1 MDEGGR
7 IKMVDVKWKM
17 GNGISNFEFRIS
29 NLSLVSFKYL
39 YKRVFIILIIIFSF
53 FENSF
58 AQSVDSLINEAM
70 LNNPYL
76 KSIEQKI
83 YSGQYRAESV
93 DYLPPPSL
101 GVQFDQIPIKE
112 INIWNSAI
120 SNSLSLSQMFP
131 LGGKL
136 SAMNNV
142 ELQNVEV
149 TKRDY
154 DSYKINLIAQIKM
167 QYYNIW
173 QIERKLDVQQGTI
186 DLLNNILSS
195 VDVSYQVNRIN
206 QADLLTIK
214 SEVAS
219 NNAQLVI
226 LKKQRE
232 AEIYKLNKLL
242 GRKLNSNEIVIE
254 KSIAEDSLT
263 YSQDE
268 LETILIDSN
277 PSLRKM
283 GTMIEMN
290 KAMVNANNSEL
301 VPDLMI
307 EGMFMRMPQGM
318 ILTSQSD
325 IGMIGMEPA
334 STEYMY
340 SLMASIT
347 LPFVPWSSGKYS
359 NKEEELLSDIKGIE
373 YEKNNMQREMIT
385 ELQTAFVKLK
395 TAQELIN
402 LYTKEVI
409 PSYEQAAES
418 QLANYQNNRTN
429 ITTVIDSY
437 RMLLMQRMNFY
448 MAQADRQMAIAEI
461 EMMVGKRL

>member
-1 MDEGGR
+1 
-7 IKMVDVKWKM
+7 MVDVKWKM

-39 YKRVFIILIIIFSF
+39 YKRVFIILITIFSF

-83 YSGQYRAESV
+83 YSGKYRAESV
-93 DYLPPPSL
+93 DYLPPPTL
-101 GVQFDQIPIKE
+101 GVEFDQIPIDK
-112 INIWNSAI
+112 INIWKDAI

-142 ELQNVEV
+142 ELQNIEV

-173 QIERKLDVQQGTI
+173 QIERKLEVQQGTI

-325 IGMIGMEPA
+325 ISMIGMEPA

-402 LYTKEVI
+402 LYSKEVI

>member
-1 MDEGGR
+1 
-7 IKMVDVKWKM
+7 MVDVKWKM

-93 DYLPPPSL
+93 DYLPPPTL
-101 GVQFDQIPIKE
+101 GVQFDQIPIDK
-112 INIWNSAI
+112 INIWKDAI

-402 LYTKEVI
+402 LYSKEVI

>member
-1 MDEGGR
+1 
-7 IKMVDVKWKM
+7 MVDVKWKM

-29 NLSLVSFKYL
+29 NLSLLSFKYL
-39 YKRVFIILIIIFSF
+39 YKRVFIILITIFSF

-93 DYLPPPSL
+93 DYLPPPTL

-136 SAMNNV
+136 SAMNKV

-206 QADLLTIK
+206 QADLLTVK

-325 IGMIGMEPA
+325 ISMIGMESA

-402 LYTKEVI
+402 LYSKEVI

>member
-83 YSGQYRAESV
+83 YSGKYRAESV
-93 DYLPPPSL
+93 DYLPPPTL
-101 GVQFDQIPIKE
+101 GVEFDQIPIDK
-112 INIWNSAI
+112 INIWKDAI

-142 ELQNVEV
+142 ELQNIEV

-173 QIERKLDVQQGTI
+173 QLERKIEVQQGTI

-325 IGMIGMEPA
+325 ISMIGMEPA

>member
-1 MDEGGR
+1 
-7 IKMVDVKWKM
+7 MVDVKWKM

-39 YKRVFIILIIIFSF
+39 YKRVFIILITIFSF

-83 YSGQYRAESV
+83 YSGKYRAESV
-93 DYLPPPSL
+93 DYLPPPTL
-101 GVQFDQIPIKE
+101 GVEFDQIPIDK
-112 INIWNSAI
+112 INIWKDAI

-142 ELQNVEV
+142 ELQNIEV

-173 QIERKLDVQQGTI
+173 QLERKIEVQQGTI

-325 IGMIGMEPA
+325 ISMIGMEPA

>member
-1 MDEGGR
+1 
-7 IKMVDVKWKM
+7 MVDVKWKM

-39 YKRVFIILIIIFSF
+39 YKRVFIILITIFSF

-93 DYLPPPSL
+93 DYLPPPTL

-136 SAMNNV
+136 SAMNKV

-206 QADLLTIK
+206 QADLLTVK

>member
-1 MDEGGR
+1 
-7 IKMVDVKWKM
+7 MVDVKWKM

-39 YKRVFIILIIIFSF
+39 YKRVFIILITIFSF

-93 DYLPPPSL
+93 DYLPPPTL

-325 IGMIGMEPA
+325 ISMIGMEPA

>member
-1 MDEGGR
+1 
-7 IKMVDVKWKM
+7 MVDVKWKM

-39 YKRVFIILIIIFSF
+39 YKRVFISLITIFSF

-83 YSGQYRAESV
+83 YSGKYRAESV
-93 DYLPPPSL
+93 DYLPPPTL
-101 GVQFDQIPIKE
+101 GVEFDQIPIDK
-112 INIWNSAI
+112 INIWKDAI

-173 QIERKLDVQQGTI
+173 QLERKIEVQQGTI

-325 IGMIGMEPA
+325 ISMIGMEPA

>member
-39 YKRVFIILIIIFSF
+39 YKRVFIILITIFSF

-83 YSGQYRAESV
+83 YSGKYRAESV
-93 DYLPPPSL
+93 DYLPPPTL
-101 GVQFDQIPIKE
+101 GVEFDQIPIDK

-173 QIERKLDVQQGTI
+173 QLERKIEVQQGTI

-242 GRKLNSNEIVIE
+242 GRTLNSNEIVIE

-325 IGMIGMEPA
+325 ISMIGMEPA

>member
-39 YKRVFIILIIIFSF
+39 YKRVFIILITIFSF

>member
-1 MDEGGR
+1 
-7 IKMVDVKWKM
+7 MVDVKWKM

-39 YKRVFIILIIIFSF
+39 YKRVFIILITIFSF

-93 DYLPPPSL
+93 DYLPPPTL

-136 SAMNNV
+136 SAMNKV

-206 QADLLTIK
+206 QAG
-214 SEVAS
+214 SF
-219 NNAQLVI
+219 
-226 LKKQRE
+226 
-232 AEIYKLNKLL
+232 
-242 GRKLNSNEIVIE
+242 NS
-254 KSIAEDSLT
+254 
-263 YSQDE
+263 
-268 LETILIDSN
+268 
-277 PSLRKM
+277 
-283 GTMIEMN
+283 
-290 KAMVNANNSEL
+290 
-301 VPDLMI
+301 
-307 EGMFMRMPQGM
+307 
-318 ILTSQSD
+318 
-325 IGMIGMEPA
+325 
-334 STEYMY
+334 
-340 SLMASIT
+340 
-347 LPFVPWSSGKYS
+347 
-359 NKEEELLSDIKGIE
+359 
-373 YEKNNMQREMIT
+373 
-385 ELQTAFVKLK
+385 
-395 TAQELIN
+395 
-402 LYTKEVI
+402 
-409 PSYEQAAES
+409 
-418 QLANYQNNRTN
+418 
-429 ITTVIDSY
+429 
-437 RMLLMQRMNFY
+437 
-448 MAQADRQMAIAEI
+448 
-461 EMMVGKRL
+461 

>member
-1 MDEGGR
+1 
-7 IKMVDVKWKM
+7 MVDVKWKM

-39 YKRVFIILIIIFSF
+39 YKRVFIILITIFSF

-93 DYLPPPSL
+93 DYLPPPTL
-101 GVQFDQIPIKE
+101 GVQFDQIPIDK
-112 INIWNSAI
+112 INIWKDAI

-402 LYTKEVI
+402 LYSKEVI

>member
-1 MDEGGR
+1 
-7 IKMVDVKWKM
+7 
-17 GNGISNFEFRIS
+17 
-29 NLSLVSFKYL
+29 
-39 YKRVFIILIIIFSF
+39 
-53 FENSF
+53 
-58 AQSVDSLINEAM
+58 
-70 LNNPYL
+70 
-76 KSIEQKI
+76 
-83 YSGQYRAESV
+83 
-93 DYLPPPSL
+93 
-101 GVQFDQIPIKE
+101 
-112 INIWNSAI
+112 
-120 SNSLSLSQMFP
+120 
-131 LGGKL
+131 
-136 SAMNNV
+136 
-142 ELQNVEV
+142 
-149 TKRDY
+149 
-154 DSYKINLIAQIKM
+154 
-167 QYYNIW
+167 
-173 QIERKLDVQQGTI
+173 
-186 DLLNNILSS
+186 
-195 VDVSYQVNRIN
+195 
-206 QADLLTIK
+206 
-214 SEVAS
+214 
-219 NNAQLVI
+219 
-226 LKKQRE
+226 RE

-325 IGMIGMEPA
+325 ISMIGMESA

-402 LYTKEVI
+402 LYSKEVI

>member
-1 MDEGGR
+1 
-7 IKMVDVKWKM
+7 MVDVKWKM

-29 NLSLVSFKYL
+29 NLSLLSFKYL
-39 YKRVFIILIIIFSF
+39 YKRVFIILITIFSF

-58 AQSVDSLINEAM
+58 AQGVDSLINEAI

-173 QIERKLDVQQGTI
+173 QLERKIEVQQGTI

-242 GRKLNSNEIVIE
+242 GRTLNSNEIVIE

-325 IGMIGMEPA
+325 ISMIGMEPA

>member
-1 MDEGGR
+1 
-7 IKMVDVKWKM
+7 MVDVKWKM

-39 YKRVFIILIIIFSF
+39 YKRVFIILITIFSF

-173 QIERKLDVQQGTI
+173 QLERKIEVQQGTI

-242 GRKLNSNEIVIE
+242 GRTLNSNEIVIE

>member
-1 MDEGGR
+1 
-7 IKMVDVKWKM
+7 MVDVKWKM

-39 YKRVFIILIIIFSF
+39 YKRVFIILITIFSF

-93 DYLPPPSL
+93 DYLPPPTL

-136 SAMNNV
+136 SAMNKV

-206 QADLLTIK
+206 QADLLTVK

-402 LYTKEVI
+402 LYSKEVI

>member
-1 MDEGGR
+1 
-7 IKMVDVKWKM
+7 MVDVKWKM

-39 YKRVFIILIIIFSF
+39 YKRVFIILITIFSF

-93 DYLPPPSL
+93 DYLPPPTL

-136 SAMNNV
+136 SAMNKV

-206 QADLLTIK
+206 QADLLTVK

-325 IGMIGMEPA
+325 ISMIGMESA

-402 LYTKEVI
+402 LYSKEVI

>member
-1 MDEGGR
+1 
-7 IKMVDVKWKM
+7 MVDVKWKM

-39 YKRVFIILIIIFSF
+39 YKRVFIILITIFSF

-93 DYLPPPSL
+93 DYLPPPTL

-136 SAMNNV
+136 SAMNKV

-325 IGMIGMEPA
+325 ISMIGMEPA

>member
-1 MDEGGR
+1 
-7 IKMVDVKWKM
+7 MVDVKWKM

-39 YKRVFIILIIIFSF
+39 YKRVFIILITIFSF

-93 DYLPPPSL
+93 DYLPPPTL

-136 SAMNNV
+136 SAMNKV

-325 IGMIGMEPA
+325 ISMIGMEPA

-402 LYTKEVI
+402 LYSKEVI

>member
-1 MDEGGR
+1 
-7 IKMVDVKWKM
+7 MVDVKWKM

-39 YKRVFIILIIIFSF
+39 YKRVFIILITIFSF

-83 YSGQYRAESV
+83 YSGKYRAESV
-93 DYLPPPSL
+93 DYLPPPTL
-101 GVQFDQIPIKE
+101 GVEFDQIPIDK
-112 INIWNSAI
+112 INIWKDAI

-142 ELQNVEV
+142 ELQNIEV

-173 QIERKLDVQQGTI
+173 QLERKIEVQQGTI

-325 IGMIGMEPA
+325 ISMIGMESA

-402 LYTKEVI
+402 LYSKEVI